1 MAEPAL
7 FALTSESTWEYEE
20 LRVTPLLPALT
31 LRLADR
37 ASSSSEDSERSPP
50 SSAPCPRRGSGA
62 VVDIRLRSLVDW
74 LPNPPDPPDP
84 PELLVESLR
93 LRRPASLRLVLVAA
107 DVLAPVAALFA
118 VWLLTAVEAVDDCER
133 ADRGV
138 ESGCEPSVT
147 PSVAELRPVDSV
159 WLLTAV
165 E

>member
-1 MAEPAL
+1 
-7 FALTSESTWEYEE
+7 
-20 LRVTPLLPALT
+20 
-31 LRLADR
+31 
-37 ASSSSEDSERSPP
+37 
-50 SSAPCPRRGSGA
+50 
-62 VVDIRLRSLVDW
+62 
-74 LPNPPDPPDP
+74 
-84 PELLVESLR
+84 
-93 LRRPASLRLVLVAA
+93 VLVAA
-107 DVLAPVAALFA
+107 DVLAPVAALLA